1 MDPNVNMNSLVQPS
15 PRSFV
20 IAEQV
25 DQESSEDVVS
35 LQSVNELMQK
45 AAERKYMARALKK
58 YPLPE
63 GRLGSHG
70 GGQAQPLR
78 ESQLGNALLGY
89 VGQVQQ
95 RKNSKSRSPSRRM

>member
-1 MDPNVNMNSLVQPS
+1 MDPNVNMNNLVQPS

-45 AAERKYMARALKK
+45 AAGNKYMARALKK

-63 GRLGSHG
+63 GGLGSHG